1 MAITITTASGMV
13 ISCPTVEDVVHIAR
27 GIEEHAKDETKPK
40 PAKQKT
46 AKQVVPQKTG
56 FATKTNNRPFKQDVL
71 SYVTSNPGATLS
83 GIVRHFHGY
92 VDTTN
97 TDYRVMGQIMSQ
109 LYYAGFI
116 DRDNWGTYKATG
128 VPYQTYP
135 RAKIS
140 ELAYDAVK
148 TIGVSTVA
156 DAHAHIYHNG
166 YHISRHE
173 VGECLRSLFYRDQLR
188 REKNRKGTFIYS
200 IA

>member
-27 GIEEHAKDETKPK
+27 GIEEHVKGEAKLK
-40 PAKQKT
+40 PAKQET
-46 AKQVVPQKTG
+46 AKQVVPQKTK
-56 FATKTNNRPFKQDVL
+56 FSPKTNKGLSRQDVL
-71 SYVTSNPGATLS
+71 SYITENPNTTLS
-83 GIVRHFHGY
+83 GIVQHFHGH

-97 TDYRVMGQIMSQ
+97 TVYRVMAQLMSQ
-109 LYYAGFI
+109 LYYAGFVV
-116 DRDNWGTYKATG
+116 RDDMGLYRASG

-135 RAKIS
+135 RAKII